1 MDKNNRWNRNLDIP
15 VLFQV
20 TVLIAVLE
28 HFFPLPYV
36 LVYVFAHVF
45 KISAERRLEDSYLN
59 HVSVSR
65 QIRCFS
71 YPKYLVQMK

>member
-28 HFFPLPYV
+28 HSISFFPLQYV
-36 LVYVFAHVF
+36 LVYVFAHAF
-45 KISAERRLEDSYLN
+45 KISAEGRLEDPYLN
-59 HVSVSR
+59 SLSVR
-65 QIRCFS
+65 KTDKMFS
-71 YPKYLVQMK
+71 IS